1 MTECIVYRSAKR
13 EETYLYLEASR
24 SLDELPE
31 ELAASFGRA
40 VEVMRLD
47 LTLETRLA
55 IADTAT
61 VLAALEDPGYFLQ
74 LPPAVPVEE
83 LISRRFA

>member
-31 ELAASFGRA
+31 ELAASFGHA

-47 LTLETRLA
+47 LKPNTHLA
-55 IADTAT
+55 IAHTPT
-61 VLAALEDPGYFLQ
+61 VLGALEDPGYFLQ

>member
-24 SLDELPE
+24 SLDELPG

-40 VEVMRLD
+40 VKVMSLD
-47 LTLETRLA
+47 LRPDTRLA
-55 IADTAT
+55 VADTRA